1 MILDLGL
8 ADAILFVINIVTGF
22 TIHEYAHARVASE
35 LGDETPRE
43 QNRLTLNPIA
53 HISVVGFVMILF
65 AGFGWAKP
73 VQIDAEK
80 YKNPRL
86 GLALVAISGPLSNL
100 IGACLAAGLFRL
112 LHSSSVE
119 ALVGD
124 VVFGYLLRFFLW
136 ATWINVMLGVFNL
149 LPIPPLDG
157 SRLVQALV
165 PSGYE
170 SAIRLY
176 FRIGTYILLAII
188 IATAVFHVSLLPI
201 VPLTRAVSKWLL
213 GT

>member
-1 MILDLGL
+1 MIFDLEIK
-8 ADAILFVINIVTGF
+8 DAVLFVINIVIGF
-22 TIHEYAHARVASE
+22 TIHEYAHARVAAE

-53 HISVVGFVMILF
+53 HISMVGFVMILF

-86 GLALVAISGPLSNL
+86 GYALVAVAGPLSNL
-100 IGACLAAGLFRL
+100 LFACLAAGLFRL
-112 LHSSSVE
+112 LYSFSVQVF
-119 ALVGD
+119 VGGQ
-124 VVFGYLLRFFLW
+124 VFTFVMRFFLW

-157 SRLVQALV
+157 SRLIHALV
-165 PSGYE
+165 PSKYE
-170 SAIRLY
+170 SLIQWY
-176 FRIGTYILLAII
+176 FRIGSYALLAII
-188 IATAVFHVSLLPI
+188 VATVVFHVSLLPI
-201 VPLTRAVSKWLL
+201 LPVTRVVSKWLL